1 MATYIIGAI
10 IAVLFVLAARSSF
23 GKKHGNGC
31 GGGCG
36 NFPYRPK
43 CPTTAKIKE

>member
-10 IAVLFVLAARSSF
+10 IAVLFVLAARSYF
-23 GKKHGNGC
+23 GKKYGAGC

-36 NFPYRPK
+36 SCPYSQK
-43 CPTTAKIKE
+43 CHTTAKIKD